1 ICGLLQI
8 FGMLLLVPSAARLME
23 FKFGS
28 EYQKVFF
35 VLFVFWAIIIVIRGL
50 EMDADIFR
58 GLVLNPWFGG
68 FFYFVPLIMLF
79 PKKLIYYKKVID
91 VIVIL
96 GVVYVVFD
104 FMFISN
110 LMEPDIENI
119 RSRSIVEYFSKNLAV
134 PVSFIL
140 LTYVYHSKKKNIFAI
155 GILLLTLF
163 FALVRARRGLIF
175 MTVGPLFFV

>member
-1 ICGLLQI
+1 
-8 FGMLLLVPSAARLME
+8 
-23 FKFGS
+23 
-28 EYQKVFF
+28 
-35 VLFVFWAIIIVIRGL
+35 
-50 EMDADIFR
+50 
-58 GLVLNPWFGG
+58 
-68 FFYFVPLIMLF
+68 
-79 PKKLIYYKKVID
+79 
-91 VIVIL
+91 
-96 GVVYVVFD
+96 VYVVFD

-175 MTVGPLFFV
+175 MTVGPLFFVYLLYWYNSKRKLLILALSSGFLVLSGI